1 MLNDQEKIKWFDLA
15 VKFQIDGLVFLV
27 MKSRKKDKCSWA
39 IEDMKTG
46 KVLNSN
52 MEWENEIP
60 VSQRDEAFLI
70 RTRFD
75 FDTAASMYEQYKM
88 FTQEPAQEETK

>member
-1 MLNDQEKIKWFDLA
+1 MLNDQDKIKWFDTA
-15 VKFQIDGLVFLV
+15 VKFQIDGLIFLT

-39 IEDMKTG
+39 IEDQKNN

-52 MEWENEIP
+52 MEWEDEVP
-60 VSQRDEAFLI
+60 LSQRNEAFLI

-75 FDTAASMYEQYKM
+75 FDTAVSMYEQYKM
-88 FTQEPAQEETK
+88 FTQEPAPQEKK